1 MGFKRSENIKNVTQ
15 KKNPEKNK
23 RKKNVNSVSSIFCQ
37 NLENVVK
44 TLRKRLENVENAP
57 SVFYTL
63 AENVFFSFFA
73 DHFLVS
79 KIR

>member
-1 MGFKRSENIKNVTQ
+1 MISNGQKTFKKRNQE
-15 KKNPEKNK
+15 KKIPEKS
-23 RKKNVNSVSSIFCQ
+23 RRTKNDNNVSSFFCKK
-37 NLENVVK
+37 LENDEK
-44 TLRKRLENVENAP
+44 MLNVENALG
-57 SVFYTL
+57 VFYKL